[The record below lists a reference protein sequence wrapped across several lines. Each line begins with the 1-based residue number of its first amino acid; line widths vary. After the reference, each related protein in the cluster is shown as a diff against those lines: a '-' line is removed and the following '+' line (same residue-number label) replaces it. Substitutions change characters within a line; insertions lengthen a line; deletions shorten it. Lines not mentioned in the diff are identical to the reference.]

1 MALADRLLIILQDSP
16 VQLGELLVLFSLVK
30 DFLFAADL
38 FLLLGLEV
46 GLGLQVFNF
55 SELLIDVSKL
65 LLEGPEAWLY
75 LLVYDF
81 RVVLEGLFLGW
92 VLRHKQIQK

>member
-1 MALADRLLIILQDSP
+1 M
-16 VQLGELLVLFSLVK
+16 
-30 DFLFAADL
+30 FAADL
-38 FLLLGLEV
+38 FLLLRLEV